1 MAKATLVKPE
11 PPKPNVL
18 LELSY
23 EEAKTLLTVT
33 ALIGGDPQ
41 LSRRKHTDKIGKA
54 LIDIGL
60 GYKEELDSVSKIAR
74 SIYFV
79 DQEGI

>member
-33 ALIGGDPQ
+33 TLIGGNSQ

-54 LIDIGL
+54 LINIGL
-60 GYKEELDSVSKIAR
+60 GYEELDSVSKIAR